1 MSVSRCWNVPGL
13 PSGSEPVRPD
23 RRRWLRAGTAAGTL
37 ALLPGGVADVL
48 ALPVGPTGARL
59 AAGTPSSTALGAAVQ
74 RAVHQIVDHPRVL
87 DDPLAVKIVGA
98 ESAAMQAAVDRRS
111 RGLRAYVAMRSR
123 HAEDRLAEAVARG
136 VRQYVLLGAGL
147 DTFGCRNPHEA
158 SGLGLRVFEVDH
170 PATQAW
176 KRGQLAAAGIV
187 PPPSLTFVPVDFETQ
202 RLEDRLRDSGFDPR
216 QPAFFSMLGVVVYL
230 TEDAMNATLRFV
242 ASCATGSGITFS
254 FTLPP
259 SRLGGAALASRERSM
274 AAMAALGE
282 PWLTF
287 LEPETVP
294 GRLLALGFGTAAVL
308 TSEQANRRYFGDRAD
323 GLRVPAS
330 SHMADAGV

>member
-1 MSVSRCWNVPGL
+1 MSVPRCWNMPGL
-13 PSGSEPVRPD
+13 PSGSEPARPD

-37 ALLPGGVADVL
+37 ALLPGGVADAL
-48 ALPVGPTGARL
+48 ALPVEQTGARL
-59 AAGTPSSTALGAAVQ
+59 AAGAPSSTALGAAVQ
-74 RAVHQIVDHPRVL
+74 RAVHQVVDHPRVL
-87 DDPLAVKIVGA
+87 DDPLAVRIVGA
-98 ESAAMQAAVDRRS
+98 ESAAMQAAADRQS
-111 RGLRAYVAMRSR
+111 RGLRAYIAMRSR

-158 SGLGLRVFEVDH
+158 SGLRVFEVDH

-187 PPPSLTFVPVDFETQ
+187 PPPSLAFVPVDFETR

-242 ASCATGSGITFS
+242 ASCAAGSGITFS

-259 SRLGGAALASRERSM
+259 SRLGDAALASRERSM
-274 AAMAALGE
+274 AVMAALGE
-282 PWLTF
+282 PWRTF
-287 LEPETVP
+287 LEPKTVP
-294 GRLLALGFGTAAVL
+294 GRLLALGFGAAAVL
-308 TSEQANRRYFGDRAD
+308 TPAQANRRYFGDRAD

-330 SHMADAGV
+330 SHMADAVV